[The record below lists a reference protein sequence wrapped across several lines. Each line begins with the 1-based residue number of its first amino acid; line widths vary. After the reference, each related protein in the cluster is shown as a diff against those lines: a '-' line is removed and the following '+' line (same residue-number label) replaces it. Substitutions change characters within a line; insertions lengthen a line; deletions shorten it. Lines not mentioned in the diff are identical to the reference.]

1 MPVEIKK
8 SNDQTLVSLIF
19 YGGAGEIG
27 GNKILLTD
35 VDTRI
40 LLDFGMNFAERS
52 KFYSIPWLAPRDE
65 RGFLE
70 FGLLPKIEGTYEF
83 EEGPAQVDAV
93 FLSHSHTD
101 HTTCLPFLKKEIPIY
116 CGETT
121 ELLLK
126 AFNETTVG
134 GRGFEKNIEGFKFN
148 TFRTGAKIKIRGLEV
163 QPIHVDHSVPGSY
176 GFIVHTSEGA
186 VVYSGDFRMHGA
198 RGDLTRDF
206 VEAATETKPIAMIC
220 EGTNLTEGE
229 VSTEQEV
236 ESKIGKVVNATPK
249 LVLADFRP
257 ADVDRIRTFYQSA
270 RENNRRLAISLKQA
284 HILEK
289 LKADRNLE
297 LPDVSSPEFLIFQ
310 REKKRYFNWESAIAD
325 GHDNVVDAAKVGE
338 LQSKVILSAS
348 YSDFNEM
355 LDIRPEPGSSFIFS
369 TSEPFNEELE
379 IKHDKYLNWLD
390 HFGLPMYHIHC
401 SGHIM
406 PTEARQ
412 VVAKV
417 APKKFFPIHTEN
429 PGLFARYVSDITKVE
444 LPQKGTVYEIT

>member
-1 MPVEIKK
+1 MVLRNKDCDERIM
-8 SNDQTLVSLIF
+8 VSLIF

-35 VDTRI
+35 GDTRI

-52 KFYSIPWLAPRDE
+52 KFYSTPWLEPRDE

-83 EEGPAQVDAV
+83 DEGPAQVDAV

-101 HTTCLPFLKKEIPIY
+101 HTTCLPFLKKKIPVY
-116 CGETT
+116 CGQTT
-121 ELLLK
+121 ELLLR

-134 GRGFEKNIEGFKFN
+134 RRSFEKNIEGFQFN
-148 TFRTGAKIKIRGLEV
+148 TFRTGSKIKVGSLEV
-163 QPIHVDHSVPGSY
+163 EPIHVDHSVPGSY

-186 VVYSGDFRMHGA
+186 VVYSGDFRIHGA
-198 RGDLTRDF
+198 RGDLTADF
-206 VEAATETKPIAMIC
+206 VDAAAKSKPIAMIC
-220 EGTNLTEGE
+220 EGTNLTEAE

-236 ESKIGKVVNATPK
+236 QSKIGQVVKATPK

-270 RENNRRLAISLKQA
+270 KENGRQLAISLKQA
-284 HILEK
+284 YILEK

-297 LPDVSSPEFLIFQ
+297 LPEVDSPEFLIFQ

-325 GHDNVVDAAKVGE
+325 NYPNVVDAERVGE
-338 LQSKVILSAS
+338 LQSKVILSTS

-379 IKHDKYLNWLD
+379 IKHDKYVNWLD

-406 PTEARQ
+406 PMEARQ

-417 APKKFFPIHTEN
+417 APKKFFPVHTEN
-429 PGLFARYVSDITKVE
+429 PGLFARFVSDITKVE
-444 LPQKGTVYEIT
+444 LPQKGTTYEIS